1 MSQSA
6 LKLRTSPAFAPT
18 RPPLRVVTGGFAAR
32 QAWLAIVAGV
42 TLVAGLIITL
52 MINTALAEG
61 TYQLGAL
68 ERQSNELAD
77 RQEVLTHELDGLRAP
92 AALAIRATK
101 IGMVPASSPA
111 FIRLSD
117 GQVLGVAEAATDKV
131 GFTVITSP
139 TAPSSRATTPAG
151 SAPTKATTMSTT
163 ATAKP
168 KAATG
173 TTTKK
178 G

>member
-1 MSQSA
+1 MSQHA
-6 LKLRTSPAFAPT
+6 LKLRTTPALAPT
-18 RPPLRVVTGGFAAR
+18 RAPLRVVTGGFAAR
-32 QAWLAIVAGV
+32 QAWLAILAGV

-68 ERQSNELAD
+68 DRRSNELAD

-92 AALAIRATK
+92 AALATRATRM
-101 IGMVPASSPA
+101 GMVPASSPA

-117 GQVLGVAEAATDKV
+117 GRVLGVAEAATDKG

-139 TAPSSRATTPAG
+139 TPPTSRATKTVAPA
-151 SAPTKATTMSTT
+151 SPKSTATT
-163 ATAKP
+163 ATTKP
-168 KAATG
+168 ATTTG
-173 TTTKK
+173 TTKKK